1 MVNTIMIFIWG
12 ALDSLLIYKVLRTV
26 VTYEFNRHREKKLRA
41 EAVYVMRTNRY
52 EILLYALVI
61 LPFSIGAFL
70 IHLWKDVGFHFAF
83 DFIGLGMSG
92 FFMCF
97 FWNAR
102 STRLTR
108 SHTTTTPTVNM
119 QTPSI
124 STQSPA
130 SWSQNSAPFSA
141 ATPSSQ

>member
-12 ALDSLLIYKVLRTV
+12 ALDSLLIYKVLRTL

-83 DFIGLGMSG
+83 GFIGLGMIGFLCSSSG
-92 FFMCF
+92 TPPVPTLKSRPKESKGESR
-97 FWNAR
+97 ATIR
-102 STRLTR
+102 S
-108 SHTTTTPTVNM
+108 
-119 QTPSI
+119 
-124 STQSPA
+124 
-130 SWSQNSAPFSA
+130 FSA
-141 ATPSSQ
+141 QRD